1 MAAVTDFLD
10 GLLARRWGQITAV
23 GSFLDPLADKVLI
36 NGMAVP
42 LAMQGLVPPSL
53 VALMLGRDV
62 AIIAGVM
69 CEKPI
74 TPPSLDL
81 LLKPHKPSAPPS
93 PHCMCCAVASRMP
106 MWCPAPE
113 HAG

>member
-1 MAAVTDFLD
+1 MSPLGVHVCVLRVCVGADGAAVAARVVVLGGFAVAAVTDFLD

-69 CEKPI
+69 C
-74 TPPSLDL
+74 D
-81 LLKPHKPSAPPS
+81 PS
-93 PHCMCCAVASRMP
+93 PNPPLTC
-106 MWCPAPE
+106 
-113 HAG
+113 